1 MARSNMSNRTSEAIL
16 FVLCQCG
23 LRFRGTPDSLVAQ
36 VQKHA
41 RDVHNMEASREDV
54 LSRARPET

>member
-1 MARSNMSNRTSEAIL
+1 MSNRTNEAIL